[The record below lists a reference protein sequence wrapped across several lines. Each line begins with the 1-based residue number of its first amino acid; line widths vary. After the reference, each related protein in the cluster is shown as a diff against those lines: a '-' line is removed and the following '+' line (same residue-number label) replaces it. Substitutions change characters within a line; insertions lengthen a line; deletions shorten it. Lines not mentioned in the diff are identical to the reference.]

1 MNWQSPGE
9 FFAMGGYAL
18 YVWGSVL
25 ACVVCVV
32 GELVLR
38 KGIGGEKTVVPH
50 VPAGRIAEAAW
61 VVQDGNADRLAV

>member
-32 GELVLR
+32 GEVVLVRVRRRAILGQLHR
-38 KGIGGEKTVVPH
+38 Q
-50 VPAGRIAEAAW
+50 RL
-61 VVQDGNADRLAV
+61 ADRLELEEHAA